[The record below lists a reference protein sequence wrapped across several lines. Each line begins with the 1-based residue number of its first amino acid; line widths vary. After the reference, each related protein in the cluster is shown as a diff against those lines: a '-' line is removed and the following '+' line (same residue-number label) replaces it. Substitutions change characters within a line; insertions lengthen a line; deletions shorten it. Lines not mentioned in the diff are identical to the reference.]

1 MPAMHKH
8 QSLNR
13 DDIQEV
19 LEVLAADGVGDQRRW
34 RIAEV
39 LDLLLEAG
47 HFRLALNISE
57 DVSKRVEPS
66 EARRLFRGY
75 LSFCELLVNGTLEKS
90 LATLQRYY
98 EIIQTCGHSSA
109 DKTRMSLLLARA
121 HLYGVANGALSGL
134 SLLKARGLLSRQLS
148 TAVDPHERALLCIEL
163 TKSYMLADSPEWMA
177 AKGVT
182 SDLDGSGDLAE
193 LAVDVQFDTGRLEYL
208 LGIGAGK
215 NNDND
220 ELRFRACCA
229 DMSDV
234 NRCLAELT
242 IQRARSIVD
251 VDIDLVNK
259 IGETL
264 ERIGFL
270 SGAFEAYY
278 FSARVNCASGRNV
291 AALRLGKM
299 ALEVANRAGY
309 RHGEVLTCILLQEIY
324 HFGQDEEQKVKMMF
338 KLVREYGD
346 QMTLVAKGSE
356 IADLFFRCEKFG
368 ETIAHL
374 QKVQEAGGLNLASDK
389 AVVLHQIGA
398 KAHSANGDWMQARA
412 CWRQFGE
419 CHQANGNLVLSC
431 KGELKALQCDYY
443 ILTAAEERSLESL
456 DKLKRKI
463 ESLKSAL
470 VGLLPSPRAKEVI
483 GEVLMFHAEVL
494 GDEGHAVEALKE
506 LSDAQN
512 MFEELKLLLQVAL
525 AESMSGV
532 LLFEIGKKGDLSI
545 IESSVL
551 AFRRADEFFKVIEDD
566 GSRWRVLYYLASSAA
581 MLAKL
586 ERVVSKRAR
595 WHKLALGW
603 VLEAEKCYRKVGR
616 SMRAE
621 NSVVTGVGFAPHLTI
636 GALRKLRRSISG
648 TSARL
653 SRRTTSSG
661 SRITDGSHLLH

>member
-19 LEVLAADGVGDQRRW
+19 LAVLAVDGAGDQRRW

-39 LDLLLEAG
+39 LDLLLETG
-47 HFRLALNISE
+47 NFRLALNISE
-57 DVSKRVEPS
+57 DVSKRVEPI

-75 LSFCELLVNGTLEKS
+75 VSFCELLVNGTLEKS
-90 LATLQRYY
+90 LATLQRYH

-121 HLYGVANGALSGL
+121 HLYGVANGALCGL
-134 SLLKARGLLSRQLS
+134 SLLKARELLSVQLS

-163 TKSYMLADSPEWMA
+163 TKSYMLADRPEWMA
-177 AKGVT
+177 AKGVM

-193 LAVDVQFDTGRLEYL
+193 LSVDVQFDTRRLEYL
-208 LGIGAGK
+208 LNLGAGK

-242 IQRARSIVD
+242 IQAARSIVD

-264 ERIGFL
+264 ERMGFL

-278 FSARVNCASGRNV
+278 FSARVNCATGRNV
-291 AALRLGKM
+291 AALRCGKL
-299 ALEVANRAGY
+299 ALEVANRGGY
-309 RHGEVLTCILLQEIY
+309 RHGAVLTYHLLHEIY
-324 HFGQDEEQKVKMMF
+324 HFGQDEERKVEVLV
-338 KLVREYGD
+338 KLVDDYCD
-346 QMTLVAKGSE
+346 QMTLLAKGAE
-356 IADLFFRCEKFG
+356 IAELFMRCEKFS
-368 ETIAHL
+368 ETIAHI
-374 QKVQEAGGLNLASDK
+374 QKVQGSG
-389 AVVLHQIGA
+389 VLHLGSDQAVILHQLEA
-398 KAHSANGDWMQARA
+398 KSHSAKGNWMQARA

-419 CHQANGNLVLSC
+419 YHQTNGNLVLSC
-431 KGELKALQCDYY
+431 KAELRAVQCDYY
-443 ILTAAEERSLESL
+443 ILMAGDERPSESL
-456 DKLKRKI
+456 GKLKTKLN
-463 ESLKSAL
+463 SLQSAL
-470 VGLLPSPRAKEVI
+470 VDLLPSPKAKDVM
-483 GEVLMFHAEVL
+483 GEVSMFNAEIL
-494 GDEGHAVEALKE
+494 GDEGQSVEALKE
-506 LSDAQN
+506 LSVAQN
-512 MFEELKLLLQVAL
+512 IFEEMSLLSQVAL

-532 LLFEIGKKGDLSI
+532 LLFEMGKRGELSI
-545 IESSVL
+545 LESSIL
-551 AFRRADEFFKVIEDD
+551 AFRRADEFFRTIEDYS
-566 GSRWRVLYYLASSAA
+566 SRWKVLYYLASAAA

-586 ERVVSKRAR
+586 ERVVSKRTR

-616 SMRAE
+616 GIRTEHSA
-621 NSVVTGVGFAPHLTI
+621 VTGVRFAPHLTI
-636 GALRKLRRSISG
+636 GTVRKLRRSISG

-661 SRITDGSHLLH
+661 PRTTDGSHLLH